1 MKIYSISTLAHFLL
15 HLHSK
20 KKNMIS
26 KIIAENL
33 IHQVRETIHTKNQ
46 IVIVSHVTPDG
57 DAIGSS
63 LALWHYL
70 KQLGKD
76 ARVIVP
82 NGFPSFLSWMPGA
95 NEIVLYDRKRRT
107 AEKLFQEADLI
118 FALDFNASNRVD
130 KMEKAFLNAP
140 ATKILIDHHLHPD
153 NFAQI
158 VVSYPEISSTSEL
171 VFRLVYGLGDFDKIT
186 LECAQCVLTGML
198 TDTGGFSFN
207 SNQPETYTIV
217 AELLKMGVNK
227 DEIYRR
233 VFNTYSLDKLKL
245 NAFSI
250 YRKMKIFPEYKTAI
264 ILLTVKEL
272 EKFNYKPGDIEGI
285 VNIPLSA
292 DDVIFS
298 VLMREDT
305 DKIKIS
311 FRSLGTF
318 PANKVAADLFN
329 GGGHLNA
336 AGGESYT
343 SLQKSFKKLKA
354 ALPNY
359 AELLNERLE

>member
-1 MKIYSISTLAHFLL
+1 
-15 HLHSK
+15 
-20 KKNMIS
+20 MIT

-33 IHQVRETIHTKNQ
+33 INKVREAIHAKNQ

-70 KQLGKD
+70 QRLGKN

-82 NGFPSFLSWMPGA
+82 NGFPAFLSWMPGA
-95 NEIVLYDRKRRT
+95 SEIVLYDRQRKT
-107 AEKLFQEADLI
+107 AERLFEEADLI
-118 FALDFNASNRVD
+118 FALDFNESNRVD

-140 ATKILIDHHLHPD
+140 APKVLIDHHLHPGD
-153 NFAQI
+153 FAQI
-158 VVSYPEISSTSEL
+158 VISYPEISSTSEM
-171 VFRLVYGLGDFDKIT
+171 VFRLICRLGHFDKVT
-186 LECAQCVLTGML
+186 LECAQCVLTGMM
-198 TDTGGFSFN
+198 TDTGGFSYN
-207 SNQPETYTIV
+207 SNHPEIYTIV
-217 AELLKMGVNK
+217 AELIKLGVDK
-227 DEIYRR
+227 DDIYRR
-233 VFNTYSLDKLKL
+233 VFSTYSLDKLKL

-250 YRKMKIFPEYKTAI
+250 YQKMEIFPEYKTAV

-272 EKFNYKPGDIEGI
+272 ENFNYKPGDIEGI

-292 DDVIFS
+292 DGIIFS

-318 PANKVAADLFN
+318 PANKVASELFH

-336 AGGESYT
+336 AGGESYVDLQT
-343 SLQKSFKKLKA
+343 SFETLKA

-359 AELLNERLE
+359 AELLLN

>member
-1 MKIYSISTLAHFLL
+1 
-15 HLHSK
+15 
-20 KKNMIS
+20 MIS

-33 IHQVRETIHTKNQ
+33 INKVREAIHAKNQ

-57 DAIGSS
+57 DAIGAS

-70 KQLGKD
+70 HRVGKN

-82 NGFPSFLSWMPGA
+82 NGFPAFLSWMPGA
-95 NEIVLYDRKRRT
+95 SEIVLYDRQRKT
-107 AEKLFQEADLI
+107 AERLFEEADLI
-118 FALDFNASNRVD
+118 FALDFNESNRVD

-140 ATKILIDHHLHPD
+140 APKVLIDHHLHPGD
-153 NFAQI
+153 FAQI
-158 VVSYPEISSTSEL
+158 VISYPEISSTSEM
-171 VFRLVYGLGDFDKIT
+171 VFRLICRLGHFDKVT
-186 LECAQCVLTGML
+186 LECAQCVLTGMM
-198 TDTGGFSFN
+198 TDTGGFSYN
-207 SNQPETYTIV
+207 SNHPEIYTIV
-217 AELLKMGVNK
+217 AELIKLGVDK
-227 DEIYRR
+227 DDIYRR
-233 VFNTYSLDKLKL
+233 VFSTYSLDKLKL

-250 YRKMKIFPEYKTAI
+250 YQKMEIFPEYKTAV

-272 EKFNYKPGDIEGI
+272 ESFNYKPGDIEGI

-292 DDVIFS
+292 DGIIFS

-318 PANKVAADLFN
+318 PANKVASELFH

-336 AGGESYT
+336 AGGESYVDLQT
-343 SLQKSFKKLKA
+343 SFETLKA

-359 AELLNERLE
+359 AELLLN

>member
-1 MKIYSISTLAHFLL
+1 
-15 HLHSK
+15 
-20 KKNMIS
+20 MIS

-33 IHQVRETIHTKNQ
+33 INKVREAIHAKNQ

-57 DAIGSS
+57 DAIGAS

-70 KQLGKD
+70 HRVGKN

-82 NGFPSFLSWMPGA
+82 NGFPAFLSWMPGA
-95 NEIVLYDRKRRT
+95 SEIVLYDRQRKT
-107 AEKLFQEADLI
+107 AERLFEEADLI
-118 FALDFNASNRVD
+118 FALDFNESNRVD

-140 ATKILIDHHLHPD
+140 APKVLIDHHLHPGD
-153 NFAQI
+153 FAQI
-158 VVSYPEISSTSEL
+158 VISYPEISSTSEM
-171 VFRLVYGLGDFDKIT
+171 VFRMICRLGHFDKVT
-186 LECAQCVLTGML
+186 LECAQCVLTGMM
-198 TDTGGFSFN
+198 TDTGGFSYN
-207 SNQPETYTIV
+207 SNHPEIYTIV
-217 AELLKMGVNK
+217 AELIKLGVDK

-233 VFNTYSLDKLKL
+233 VFSTYSLDKLKL

-250 YRKMKIFPEYKTAI
+250 YHKMKIFPEYKTAV

-292 DDVIFS
+292 DGIIFS

-318 PANKVAADLFN
+318 PANKVASDLFN

-343 SLQKSFKKLKA
+343 SLQASFKKLKA

-359 AELLNERLE
+359 AELF